1 MKPHPLDGY
10 SMQNADEFI
19 ILDEL
24 LFVPVKNVR
33 GKGESRKTC

>member
-24 LFVPVKNVR
+24 FVPVKNVR